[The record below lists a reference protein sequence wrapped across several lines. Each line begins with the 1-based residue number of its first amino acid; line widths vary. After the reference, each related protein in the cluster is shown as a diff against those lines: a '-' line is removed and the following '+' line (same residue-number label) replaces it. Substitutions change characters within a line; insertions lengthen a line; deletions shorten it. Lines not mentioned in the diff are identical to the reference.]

1 MVPLSKETVYKLFA
15 AQTLIFAETEGIVH
29 LYKITEVPP
38 VTAVW
43 PETPLYIEPYL
54 AISDRYLSIAAD
66 MEVIPGTGASMSSR
80 NPASVMAL
88 AVV

>member
-15 AQTLIFAETEGIVH
+15 AQTLIFAETEGIAH
-29 LYKITEVPP
+29 LYKTTEVPSGYGSM
-38 VTAVW
+38 VRD
-43 PETPLYIEPYL
+43 LLNIRPYL
-54 AISDRYLSIAAD
+54 AVSDRYLSIAAD
-66 MEVIPGTGASMSSR
+66 MEVIPGTGASISRR